1 MRHAHLCQYC
11 RKNWTHD
18 VPCAAS
24 HELRCYQCNYS
35 KLHMDE
41 QYGMA
46 GEQLPGDGL
55 GEGKPKTTRPLHT
68 IKRVLRG
75 KYTKGRSLIN

>member
-1 MRHAHLCQYC
+1 MTT
-11 RKNWTHD
+11 RKQIGST
-18 VPCAAS
+18 PS
-24 HELRCYQCNYS
+24 IS
-35 KLHMDE
+35 E

-55 GEGKPKTTRPLHT
+55 GEGKPKPTRPLHT

-75 KYTKGRSLIN
+75 KYTKGRSLIH

>member
-1 MRHAHLCQYC
+1 
-11 RKNWTHD
+11 
-18 VPCAAS
+18 
-24 HELRCYQCNYS
+24 
-35 KLHMDE
+35 MDE

-55 GEGKPKTTRPLHT
+55 GEGQPKKTHTLHT
-68 IKRVLRG
+68 IKRVLKG